1 MEGSGSDPMTIN
13 APSSSSLGK
22 HFPSPPPPP
31 AMEPPAGYIPVPP
44 PPPPAGYIPVP
55 PPPPADG
62 SKSMISPVVNKK
74 MALPSLPADLMT
86 AIREGIALKKV
97 PETAKSEKSANSQ
110 TVAATILAR
119 RIAMQM
125 SYSDDESADSKGG
138 SDWDA

>member
-1 MEGSGSDPMTIN
+1 MEESGSGHVILINCHVTIN
-13 APSSSSLGK
+13 APNISSLGIKILGK
-22 HFPSPPPPP
+22 HFPSPP
-31 AMEPPAGYIPVPP
+31 AGYIPPP
-44 PPPPAGYIPVP
+44 PPQG
-55 PPPPADG
+55 DG
-62 SKSMISPVVNKK
+62 LSNGTKSMISPVVNKK